1 MNEPQ
6 LNEHN
11 KAEYPPMHTA
21 EHLLNR
27 TMVRMFGC
35 ERSRSFSLP
44 EEPSAEKVQ
53 EIVDTMNRL
62 IADDLPVTYEYV
74 SLSEVPDEVKTDRL
88 PENAS
93 ETLRLVRIGNYD
105 VCPCIGAHVKS
116 TGELGEF
123 LLLGTNWDAERQN
136 FRIRFK
142 LAVREA

>member
-1 MNEPQ
+1 
-6 LNEHN
+6 
-11 KAEYPPMHTA
+11 
-21 EHLLNR
+21 
-27 TMVRMFGC
+27 
-35 ERSRSFSLP
+35 
-44 EEPSAEKVQ
+44 
-53 EIVDTMNRL
+53 MNRL

-116 TGELGEF
+116 TCELGEF